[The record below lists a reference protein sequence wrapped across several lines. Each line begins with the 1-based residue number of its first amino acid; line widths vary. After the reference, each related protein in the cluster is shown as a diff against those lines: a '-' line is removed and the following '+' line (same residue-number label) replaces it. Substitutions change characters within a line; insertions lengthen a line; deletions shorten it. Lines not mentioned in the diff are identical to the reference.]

1 MKRRQLVVWSLVVL
15 LLLWP
20 GLSWAQQPKP
30 GGTLR
35 IALPGDPA
43 FYNQWSAKK
52 LEFGILTYESVS

>member
-35 IALPGDPA
+35 WIDTML
-43 FYNQWSAKK
+43 
-52 LEFGILTYESVS
+52 VS